1 MKAVMMSI
9 RPKWCGK
16 IASGEKSIEVR
27 KNKPKLE
34 LPFKC
39 YIYCTKGCRN
49 PAEYEWCDYE
59 PNGMVVGEFVCD
71 KITYLGNVSTD
82 PWDRLLGEVHEYNKQ
97 LITKQALLSE
107 AEIHKYAAGKML
119 YGWHISQLQ
128 IYDKPKALS
137 EFIVEGECDCLHCSE
152 CAWIEHGNGYN
163 LENDCFLAYDYLYA
177 GKSYKPLFKTPQSW
191 CYVECLEENDE
202 SNG

>member
-1 MKAVMMSI
+1 MKAVMLSI
-9 RPKWCGK
+9 RPEWCGK
-16 IASGEKSIEVR
+16 IASGEKPIEVR

-59 PNGMVVGEFVCD
+59 PNGMVIGEFVCD
-71 KITYLGNVSTD
+71 EIYLWNQDIHDNDTITLEEAAAQACLTED
-82 PWDRLLGEVHEYNKQ
+82 
-97 LITKQALLSE
+97 ALLR
-107 AEIHKYAAGKML
+107 YADGYF
-119 YGWHISQLQ
+119 YGWHIQELSLA
-128 IYDKPKALS
+128 IYSKPMALS

-177 GKSYKPLFKTPQSW
+177 GKSYKPLFKAPQSW